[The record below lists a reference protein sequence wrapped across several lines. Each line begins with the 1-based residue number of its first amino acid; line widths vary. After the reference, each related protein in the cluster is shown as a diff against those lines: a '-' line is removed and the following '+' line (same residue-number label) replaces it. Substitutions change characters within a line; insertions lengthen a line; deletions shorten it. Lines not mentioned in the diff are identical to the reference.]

1 VRSAKRVPSDASDG
15 FESSRLNSRRQHFG
29 GSGQN
34 ARTPQ
39 NKETKLNDFA

>member
-1 VRSAKRVPSDASDG
+1 VERVASDASDS
-15 FESSRLNSRRQHFG
+15 FESSRLNGRRQHSG

-34 ARTPQ
+34 AHAPQ